1 MGIEVK
7 GSILFSGETQ
17 KPEIRTDAKTFAQL
31 RDEAVRQQESYAQR
45 QESKQFLSE
54 TETDNLISH
63 GTSNTVFF
71 KDSKYLL
78 DMLRE

>member
-7 GSILFSGETQ
+7 GSIVFSGSVA
-17 KPEIRTDAKTFAQL
+17 KPEIRSDAKTFAQL
-31 RDEAVRQQESYAQR
+31 RDEAVKQQESYVQR
-45 QESKQFLSE
+45 QEAKQFLSE
-54 TETDNLISH
+54 VETNNLISH

-78 DMLRE
+78 DMLKE

>member
-7 GSILFSGETQ
+7 GSIVFSGIQ
-17 KPEIRTDAKTFAQL
+17 KPEIRTDTKTFAQL
-31 RDEAVRQQESYAQR
+31 RDEALKQQESYIQR
-45 QESKQFLSE
+45 QEAKQFLSE
-54 TETDNLISH
+54 VETNNLIGH

-78 DMLRE
+78 DMLKE

>member
-7 GSILFSGETQ
+7 GSIVFSGSV
-17 KPEIRTDAKTFAQL
+17 KPEIRSDAKTFAQL
-31 RDEAVRQQESYAQR
+31 RDEAVKQQESFIQR
-45 QESKQFLSE
+45 QEAKQFLSE
-54 TETDNLISH
+54 VETNNLISH

-78 DMLRE
+78 DMLKE